1 MIKQLKL
8 LLFALFIGSSA
19 IVNAQCVPF
28 DTLLETQADV
38 DDFVSNYSNC
48 AIISHNL
55 IIGSNSGDAI
65 NDPIVDIS
73 ELSFITTVEKNL
85 TIQYTELTNLNG
97 LQNLTAVGESFNIQY
112 MEHLTALDGLDGLT
126 SIGANTTNGNLL
138 IYYNPVLTDL
148 IALQNL
154 NTMNNGTVSVQYC
167 DTITSLIGLENIEG
181 ASISYIVVRYNPQL
195 TNCSIQSLCEALN
208 LGVPTHNIKDN
219 AIGCNNDMQIVAG
232 CSGYSGCPTENITLE
247 TQTDVDYFLAAYQN
261 CTSIEVTNE
270 IKLYIGGS
278 NVNNDF
284 VNDISGFSQF
294 TNMELD
300 NFLLRGTHLTN
311 LEGLQGLT
319 VSNRGIS
326 ISSNPNL
333 TSLTGLDNLNAI
345 NPESTANFAQIDIAM
360 NPMLSNINS
369 LSNLSTADNLY
380 IDIYD
385 NDALVSLSGLDNID
399 ATNIENYSLS
409 DNDNL
414 SICNVNSL
422 CNAIANGVDVTVE
435 NNAPGCN
442 NITEVSVTCGTD
454 ECPPG
459 DVILAS
465 QAEVDAFVV
474 LYPDCTS
481 ISGALTI
488 NGTDIT
494 NLTGL
499 ANIQYVLGDVIIQ
512 NTQLTSLND
521 LSLIGV
527 NGQFE
532 INGNTQLATIAAL
545 SNITSLG
552 SLRIVNNDNL
562 ISLNGLENIES
573 INTDA
578 TAIIG
583 LEINGNNSLTDITA
597 LETLATL
604 NGSELI
610 IDNNTA
616 LTTLSGLDAIWA
628 NTISNLSI
636 QNNSS
641 LSNAS
646 TTSICIY
653 LNNSFPATISG
664 NASGAATI
672 AEVEANCNL
681 PECPEGDVTFET
693 QNELDYFLIQYP
705 NCTQIDGD
713 LTLTRLQNNED
724 FSSLSNITEITGW
737 LNISYIDH
745 TNLSGLE
752 NLRTIAKGL
761 DVSDCDNLINLQ
773 GLNGLTALGTSPD
786 NYLGFII
793 MRNSSLQNFG
803 GLEGLTTLNGDIDV
817 QIKDNPALINL
828 QGLNNLTSII
838 TPISSIGSIS
848 RTFSISNNE
857 NLTSL
862 DGLNSLQTIVI
873 NFRLEDLPSL
883 ASVSALSSLT
893 SIAGDVYFQECDA
906 LTSFSGLENLTYI
919 DGDLFIRSNDLLG
932 SLDGLENLQSI
943 EAFQLTNN
951 SSITN
956 IQALNNL
963 TTITNEELYNSLDI
977 EQNPS
982 LESLDGLEGLTTIGN
997 LEIKNNIS
1005 LISIEGLQNVTDV
1018 GVGIVIYDNVN
1029 LTTLTGLNNVQRLRQ
1044 SPYVNGMV
1052 NLYFANNALT
1062 NLEALSNL
1070 TDPNYVALGIVDEQN
1085 LTSLSGLENMN
1096 PEQIGIVVIQNNS
1109 QLSTCE
1115 VESICGYLASN
1126 PDPSLYIIE
1135 NNAPGCDTEI
1145 EVIDACTLS
1154 VDEVDLETSVIS
1166 FYPNPTEDD
1175 LYIDIKGDIE
1185 VKNITI
1191 YNSMGQLVRT
1201 FNGSHKLMNVSKMDS
1216 GVYFVKVNTINGEI
1230 YTQKI
1235 IKK

>member
-8 LLFALFIGSSA
+8 VLLALFIGSSA

-55 IIGSNSGDAI
+55 IIGSNSSDAI
-65 NDPIVDIS
+65 TDPIVDIS

-112 MEHLTALDGLDGLT
+112 METLVSLNGLEGLT
-126 SIGANTTNGNLL
+126 SIGAKAINSALL
-138 IYYNPVLTDL
+138 IYTNPVLTDL
-148 IALQNL
+148 TALQNL
-154 NTMNNGTVSVQYC
+154 TTMNSGTVSVQYC
-167 DTITSLIGLENIEG
+167 DIITSLNGLANIEG
-181 ASISYIVVRYNPQL
+181 SSISYIVVRYNPQL

-208 LGVPTHNIKDN
+208 LGVPTHNIRDN

-232 CSGYSGCPTENITLE
+232 CGGYTGCPTENIKLE

-270 IKLYIGGS
+270 IQLYIGGS

-345 NPESTANFAQIDIAM
+345 NPESTANFARIDIAM

-369 LSNLSTADNLY
+369 LSNLSTANNLY

-409 DNDNL
+409 NNDNL

-454 ECPPG
+454 VCPPG

-465 QAEVDAFVV
+465 QAEVDAFAV

-494 NLTGL
+494 NLSGL
-499 ANIQYVLGDVIIQ
+499 ANIQYVLGDVAIQ

-527 NGQFE
+527 NGHFE
-532 INGNTQLATIAAL
+532 INGNTPLANLAAL
-545 SNITSLG
+545 TNITSLG

-562 ISLNGLENIES
+562 LSLNGLENIES
-573 INTDA
+573 INTEA

-583 LEINGNNSLTDITA
+583 LEINGNNSLADITA
-597 LETLATL
+597 LATLATL
-604 NGSELI
+604 NGSEII

-616 LTTLSGLDAIWA
+616 LTTLSGLDTVWA

-641 LSNAS
+641 LNNAS

-705 NCTQIDGD
+705 NCTQLNGN

-745 TNLSGLE
+745 TNLIGLE
-752 NLRTIAKGL
+752 NLTTVAKGL
-761 DVSDCDNLINLQ
+761 DISDCDNLLNLQ

-786 NYLGFII
+786 TYLGLHI
-793 MRNSSLQNFG
+793 MRNNSLQNLA

-817 QIKDNPALINL
+817 VISDNSALTSL
-828 QGLNNLTSII
+828 EGLNNLTSLI
-838 TPISSIGSIS
+838 TPPNTFGTYS
-848 RTFSISNNE
+848 RMFNIINNE
-857 NLTSL
+857 SLTSL
-862 DGLNSLQTIVI
+862 DGLNSLETLVV
-873 NFRLEDLPSL
+873 NFRLEDLPAL
-883 ASVSALSSLT
+883 ADVSALSNLT
-893 SIAGDVYFQECDA
+893 SITGDVYFQECDA
-906 LTSFSGLENLTYI
+906 LTSFSGLESLTSI
-919 DGDLFIRSNDLLG
+919 NVGSLFIRYNDALQNLNGFNNLQTVSKIEVSNNTSLNSIQGLG
-932 SLDGLENLQSI
+932 GLTLVGDISIIGNTNLPSLDGLQGLSSFNYGW
-943 EAFQLTNN
+943 FQ
-951 SSITN
+951 
-956 IQALNNL
+956 
-963 TTITNEELYNSLDI
+963 
-977 EQNPS
+977 
-982 LESLDGLEGLTTIGN
+982 
-997 LEIKNNIS
+997 NNIS
-1005 LISIEGLQNVTDV
+1005 LTSIEGLQNITTAYSAVFT
-1018 GVGIVIYDNVN
+1018 DNVN
-1029 LTTLTGLNNVQRLRQ
+1029 LTSIEGLNNLQAVFQIYFENNTITSLE
-1044 SPYVNGMV
+1044 
-1052 NLYFANNALT
+1052 NLQ
-1062 NLEALSNL
+1062 NL
-1070 TDPNYVALGIVDEQN
+1070 TIAEVIGVKNEQMI
-1085 LTSLSGLENMN
+1085 TSLSGLENIDPQN
-1096 PEQIGIVVIQNNS
+1096 IYILLIQDNS

-1135 NNAPGCDTEI
+1135 NNAPGCDTDI

-1154 VDEVDLETSVIS
+1154 VDEADLETSVIS

-1175 LYIDIKGDIE
+1175 LYIDVKGNIEIKS
-1185 VKNITI
+1185 ITI
-1191 YNSMGQLVRT
+1191 YNSIGQLVRT
-1201 FNGSHKLMNVSKMDS
+1201 FNGSHKLMNISKMDS
-1216 GVYFVKVNTINGEI
+1216 GVYFVTVNTTSGEV
-1230 YTQKI
+1230 YTQNI

>member
-8 LLFALFIGSSA
+8 LLLALFIGSSA
-19 IVNAQCVPF
+19 IVNAQCVPY

-48 AIISHNL
+48 AIVSHNL

-73 ELSFITTVEKNL
+73 ELSFITTIEKNF

-97 LQNLTAVGESFNIQY
+97 LQNLSAVGESFNIQY
-112 MEHLTALDGLDGLT
+112 METLVSLNGLEGLT
-126 SIGANTTNGNLL
+126 SIGANAINSNLL

-148 IALQNL
+148 TALQNL
-154 NTMNNGTVSVQYC
+154 STMNSGTVSVQYC
-167 DTITSLIGLENIEG
+167 DTITSLNGLENIEG

-208 LGVPTHNIKDN
+208 LGVPTHDIKDN

-232 CSGYSGCPTENITLE
+232 CGGYSGCPTEDITLE

-261 CTSIEVTNE
+261 CTSIDASNE
-270 IKLYIGGS
+270 IQLFLNGLS
-278 NVNNDF
+278 VNSDF
-284 VNDISGFSQF
+284 ISDISGFSQF

-300 NFLLRGTHLTN
+300 NFLLMGTHLAN
-311 LEGLQGLT
+311 LDGLQGLT
-319 VSNRGIS
+319 AINSGLTLF
-326 ISSNPNL
+326 SNPNL
-333 TSLTGLDNLNAI
+333 TSLTGLENLTAI
-345 NPESTANFAQIDIAM
+345 NPESTANFAQIGVVM

-369 LSNLSTADNLY
+369 LSNLSTVDNLY

-399 ATNIENYSLS
+399 ATNINNYSLS

-414 SICNVNSL
+414 SVCNVISL

-454 ECPPG
+454 VCPPG

-481 ISGALTI
+481 ISGALII

-499 ANIQYVLGDVIIQ
+499 ENIEYVLGDVAIH

-527 NGQFE
+527 NGHFE
-532 INGNTQLATIAAL
+532 INSNTQLATLAAL
-545 SNITSLG
+545 TNITSLG
-552 SLRIVNNDNL
+552 SLHIVNNDNL
-562 ISLNGLENIES
+562 LSLNGLENIES

-597 LETLATL
+597 LATLASL

-610 IDNNTA
+610 IDNNIA

-653 LNNSFPATISG
+653 LNNSFPATITG
-664 NASGAATI
+664 NAPGATTI

-681 PECPEGDVTFET
+681 PECPEGDVTIET

-705 NCTQIDGD
+705 NCSQIDGD
-713 LTLTRLQNNED
+713 LTLTQLQNNED
-724 FSSLSNITEITGW
+724 FSPLSNITEITGW

-752 NLRTIAKGL
+752 NLTTIAKGL
-761 DVSDCDNLINLQ
+761 DVSDCDNLISLQ

-786 NYLGFII
+786 TYLGFII
-793 MRNSSLQNFG
+793 MRNSSLQNLA
-803 GLEGLTTLNGDIDV
+803 GLEGLTTLNGDID
-817 QIKDNPALINL
+817 ITIRDNSALTSL

-838 TPISSIGSIS
+838 TPPSSLGSILKS
-848 RTFSISNNE
+848 FDIANNE
-857 NLTSL
+857 SLTSL
-862 DGLNSLQTIVI
+862 DGLNSLQTLVV
-873 NFRLEDLPSL
+873 NLRLEDLPVL
-883 ASVSALSSLT
+883 TNVNALSNLT
-893 SIAGDVYFQECDA
+893 SITGDVYFQECDA
-906 LTSFSGLENLTYI
+906 LTSFSGLENLAYI
-919 DGDLFIRSNDLLG
+919 DGNFYIRSNDLLG

-943 EAFQLTNN
+943 EAFQLSNN
-951 SSITN
+951 NSITN
-956 IQALNNL
+956 IQALSNL
-963 TTITNEELYNSLDI
+963 TNITNEELYNTLEI

-982 LESLDGLEGLTTIGN
+982 LVSLDGLEGLTTIGN

-1005 LISIEGLQNVTDV
+1005 LTSIEGLQNVTDV

-1044 SPYVNGMV
+1044 SPFVNGVV

-1070 TDPNYVALGIVDEQN
+1070 TDPNYVAVGIVNEQN
-1085 LTSLSGLENMN
+1085 LTSLSGLENIN
-1096 PEQIGIVVIQNNS
+1096 PEHISILIIQNNS

-1126 PDPSLYIIE
+1126 PDPSLYLIE
-1135 NNAPGCDTEI
+1135 NNAPGCDTDI

-1175 LYIDIKGDIE
+1175 LYME
-1185 VKNITI
+1185 VKGNIEIKSITI
-1191 YNSMGQLVRT
+1191 YNIMGQEIRT
-1201 FNGSHKLMNVSKMDS
+1201 FSGSHELINVSKMDS
-1216 GVYFVKVNTINGEI
+1216 GVYFVKVNTTTGEV